1 MLMQLLRH
9 VPFLKAVFLH
19 SISAFGGPQGHFG
32 MMMKTFVHRRRDL
45 TAEELMDYNAFC
57 QLLPGASSTQTLT
70 LIGYKR
76 GGIPLAVL
84 TLIIWIMPA
93 CVIMGVFSFFVE
105 YINHKNG
112 TVNLFRFVEPM
123 TVGFLAYA
131 AWKAFRVS
139 IHNTITH
146 IIMVVAAISTFM
158 LFKTPW
164 IFPIV
169 IVLGGVITNLSSKRI
184 PQTEILTRKIKWANL
199 WLFASIFILA
209 GVSSELARKNN
220 WPNRRPLNLFENT
233 YRFGSLVFGGGQVLI
248 PFMYE
253 QFVARQEPSKNKP
266 DSTAIIQQNPIT
278 ARNPN
283 AIRINKDDFFTGAG
297 FVRAIPGPVF
307 SVSSYMGGIA
317 MKDKGTSLQVLGCVI
332 GSVAIFL
339 PSALLVLFFFPIW
352 TNIKKYATVYRAL
365 EGINAVVVGI
375 MVASSFYMIKDF
387 TPGSNLMVF
396 SGIGVGI
403 LTFILLLYS
412 RLPSPVIVMIC
423 LLLGWIV

>member
-1 MLMQLLRH
+1 MQLLRH
-9 VPFLKAVFLH
+9 IPFLKAVFLH
-19 SISAFGGPQGHFG
+19 SISAFGGPQGHIG
-32 MMMKTFVHRRRDL
+32 MMMKTFVNRRRDI
-45 TAEELMDYNAFC
+45 TQEELMDYNAFC

-84 TLIIWIMPA
+84 TLIIWILPA
-93 CVIMGVFSFFVE
+93 CVIMGIFSFFIE

-112 TVNLFRFVEPM
+112 SADLFRFVEPM

-131 AWKAFRVS
+131 AWKAFRIS

-146 IIMVVAAISTFM
+146 FIMAISAVATFL

-169 IVLGGVITNLSSKRI
+169 IVLGGLITNISSKRI
-184 PQTEILTRKIKWANL
+184 PQTEIITRKIKWANL
-199 WLFASIFILA
+199 WLFAFIFILA
-209 GVSSELARKNN
+209 GISSELARKNN
-220 WPNRRPLNLFENT
+220 WPNRRPINLFENT

-248 PFMYE
+248 PLMYE
-253 QFVARQEPSKNKP
+253 QFVARPESQKLM
-266 DSTAIIQQNPIT
+266 Q
-278 ARNPN
+278 RNPN
-283 AIRINKDDFFTGAG
+283 IVKINKEDFYTGAG

-317 MKDKGTSLQVLGCVI
+317 MKDLGFSMQVTGCIV

-352 TNIKKYATVYRAL
+352 SNLKKYATVYRAL

-375 MVASSFYMIKDF
+375 MIASCFYMVKDF
-387 TPGSNLMVF
+387 TPSSNLMLWLD
-396 SGIGVGI
+396 IGVGI
-403 LTFILLLYS
+403 LTLILLLYS
-412 RLPSPVIVMIC
+412 KLPSPVIVMIC
-423 LLLGWIV
+423 LLLGWII

>member
-1 MLMQLLRH
+1 MQLLRH
-9 VPFLKAVFLH
+9 IPFLKAVFLH
-19 SISAFGGPQGHFG
+19 SISAFGGPQGHIG
-32 MMMKTFVHRRRDL
+32 MMMKTFVHRRRDI
-45 TAEELMDYNAFC
+45 TQEELMDYNAFC

-84 TLIIWIMPA
+84 TLIIWILPA
-93 CVIMGVFSFFVE
+93 CVIMGVFSFFIE

-112 TVNLFRFVEPM
+112 SADLFRFVEPM

-131 AWKAFRVS
+131 AWKAFRISV
-139 IHNTITH
+139 HNTITH
-146 IIMVVAAISTFM
+146 FIMAVSAIATFL

-169 IVLGGVITNLSSKRI
+169 IVLGGLITNISSKRI
-184 PQTEILTRKIKWANL
+184 PQTEIITRKIKWANI
-199 WLFASIFILA
+199 WLFAFIFILA
-209 GVSSELARKNN
+209 GISSEMARKNN
-220 WPNRRPLNLFENT
+220 WPHRRPINLFENT

-248 PFMYE
+248 PLMYE
-253 QFVARQEPSKNKP
+253 QFVARPESQKL
-266 DSTAIIQQNPIT
+266 IQ
-278 ARNPN
+278 RNPN
-283 AIRINKDDFFTGAG
+283 IVKINKEDFYTGAG

-317 MKDKGTSLQVLGCVI
+317 MKDLGFSMQVI
-332 GSVAIFL
+332 GCIVGSLAIFL

-352 TNIKKYATVYRAL
+352 SNLKKYATVYRAL

-375 MVASSFYMIKDF
+375 MIASCFYMMKDF
-387 TPGSNLMVF
+387 TPSSSLIFWIN
-396 SGIGVGI
+396 IGVGI

-412 RLPSPVIVMIC
+412 KLPSPVIVMIC
-423 LLLGWIV
+423 LLLGWII

>member
-1 MLMQLLRH
+1 MQLLRH
-9 VPFLKAVFLH
+9 IPFLKAVFLH
-19 SISAFGGPQGHFG
+19 SITAFGGPQGHLG
-32 MMMKTFVHRRRDL
+32 MMMKTFVNRRHDI
-45 TAEELMDYNAFC
+45 TEEELIDYNAFC
-57 QLLPGASSTQTLT
+57 QLLPGASSTQTLI
-70 LIGYKR
+70 LIGYKH

-84 TLIIWIMPA
+84 TLIIWILPA
-93 CVIMGVFSFFVE
+93 CILMGIFSFFVE
-105 YINHKNG
+105 YINNKNG
-112 TVNLFRFVEPM
+112 SLQLFRFVEPM
-123 TVGFLAYA
+123 TVGFIAFA
-131 AWKAFRVS
+131 AWKAFRISV
-139 IHNTITH
+139 HNTITH
-146 IIMVVAAISTFM
+146 IIMVVSAISTFL

-169 IVLGGVITNLSSKRI
+169 IVLGGIITNISSKRI
-184 PQTEILTRKIKWANL
+184 PQIEVITQKIKWANI
-199 WLFASIFILA
+199 WLFAFIFILA

-220 WPNRRPLNLFENT
+220 WPHRRPINLFENT

-253 QFVARQEPSKNKP
+253 QFVARPESQKL
-266 DSTAIIQQNPIT
+266 IL
-278 ARNPN
+278 RNPN
-283 AIRINKDDFFTGAG
+283 IVKINKDDFYTGAG

-317 MKDKGTSLQVLGCVI
+317 MKDMGFPMQVLGCVI
-332 GSVAIFL
+332 GSLAIFL

-352 TNIKKYATVYRAL
+352 SNMKKYATVYRAL

-387 TPGSNLMVF
+387 TPGSTLMLWLN
-396 SGIGVGI
+396 IGVGI

-423 LLLGWIV
+423 LLLGWII

>member
-1 MLMQLLRH
+1 MQLLRH
-9 VPFLKAVFLH
+9 IPFLKAVFLH
-19 SISAFGGPQGHFG
+19 SITAFGGPQGHLG
-32 MMMKTFVHRRRDL
+32 MMMKTFVNRRHDV
-45 TAEELMDYNAFC
+45 TEEELIDYNAFC
-57 QLLPGASSTQTLT
+57 QLLPGASSTQTLI

-76 GGIPLAVL
+76 GGIPLAVI
-84 TLIIWIMPA
+84 TLIIWILPA
-93 CVIMGVFSFFVE
+93 CILMGIFSFFVE
-105 YINHKNG
+105 YINNKNG
-112 TVNLFRFVEPM
+112 SLQLFRFVEPM
-123 TVGFLAYA
+123 TVGFIAFA

-139 IHNTITH
+139 VHNTITH
-146 IIMVVAAISTFM
+146 IIMVVSAISTFL

-169 IVLGGVITNLSSKRI
+169 IVLGGLITNISSKRI
-184 PQTEILTRKIKWANL
+184 PQTEVITQKIKWANI
-199 WLFASIFILA
+199 WLFAFIFILA

-220 WPNRRPLNLFENT
+220 WPHRRPINLFENT

-253 QFVARQEPSKNKP
+253 QFVARPESQKL
-266 DSTAIIQQNPIT
+266 IR
-278 ARNPN
+278 RNPN
-283 AIRINKDDFFTGAG
+283 IVKINKDDFYTGAG

-317 MKDKGTSLQVLGCVI
+317 MKDMGFSMQVMGSVI

-352 TNIKKYATVYRAL
+352 SNMKKYATVYRAL

-387 TPGSNLMVF
+387 TPGSTLMLWLN
-396 SGIGVGI
+396 IGVGI

-423 LLLGWIV
+423 LLLGWII

>member
-1 MLMQLLRH
+1 MQLLRH
-9 VPFLKAVFLH
+9 IPFLKAVFFH
-19 SISAFGGPQGHFG
+19 SISAFGGPQGHIG
-32 MMMKTFVHRRRDL
+32 MMMKTFVNRRHDV
-45 TAEELMDYNAFC
+45 TQEELMDYNAFC

-84 TLIIWIMPA
+84 TLIIWILPA
-93 CVIMGVFSFFVE
+93 CVIMGVFSFFIE

-112 TVNLFRFVEPM
+112 SADLFRFVEPM

-146 IIMVVAAISTFM
+146 FIMAISAAATFL

-169 IVLGGVITNLSSKRI
+169 IVLGGLITNISSKRI
-184 PQTEILTRKIKWANL
+184 PQTEVPTRKIKWANI
-199 WLFASIFILA
+199 WLFAFIFILA
-209 GVSSELARKNN
+209 GISSEMARKNN
-220 WPNRRPLNLFENT
+220 WPHRRPINLFENT

-248 PFMYE
+248 PLMYE
-253 QFVARQEPSKNKP
+253 QFVARPESQKLM
-266 DSTAIIQQNPIT
+266 Q
-278 ARNPN
+278 RNPN
-283 AIRINKDDFFTGAG
+283 IVKINKEDFYTGAG

-317 MKDKGTSLQVLGCVI
+317 MKDLGFSMQVIGCIV

-352 TNIKKYATVYRAL
+352 SNIKKYATVYRAL

-375 MVASSFYMIKDF
+375 MIASCFYMMKDF
-387 TPGSNLMVF
+387 TPSSTLMLWLE
-396 SGIGVGI
+396 IGVGI

-412 RLPSPVIVMIC
+412 KLPSPVIVMIC
-423 LLLGWIV
+423 LLLGWII